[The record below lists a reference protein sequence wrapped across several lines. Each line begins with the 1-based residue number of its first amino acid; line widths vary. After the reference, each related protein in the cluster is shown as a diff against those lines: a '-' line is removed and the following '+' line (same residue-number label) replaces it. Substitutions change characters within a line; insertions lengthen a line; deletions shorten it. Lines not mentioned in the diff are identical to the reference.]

1 MLARYHFRASS
12 CACKN
17 DFVAAAACFVSLPV
31 TKSAHGFASGEVARQ
46 MVGQQAQ
53 LPDWAPGSDHC
64 PPGFSRARA
73 SQNLVEGTL
82 DGGAVQISNVMAV
95 KAAFSIANSA
105 GDLS

>member
-1 MLARYHFRASS
+1 MLARFRFRASS

-46 MVGQQAQ
+46 MVKLQAQ
-53 LPDWAPGSDHC
+53 LPDWGPGSDHC
-64 PPGFSRARA
+64 PTRVLAREA
-73 SQNLVEGTL
+73 SQNLVGGAL

-95 KAAFSIANSA
+95 KAAFSRASSA